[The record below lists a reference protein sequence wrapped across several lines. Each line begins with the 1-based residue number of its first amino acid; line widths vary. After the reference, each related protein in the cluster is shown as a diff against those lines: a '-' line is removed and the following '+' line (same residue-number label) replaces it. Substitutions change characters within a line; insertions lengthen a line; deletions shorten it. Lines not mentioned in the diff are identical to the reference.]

1 MESLITRTTLP
12 ELVGRLA
19 RDPCTTKHIVRP
31 PQEAKYGVFPEDL
44 HPPLAEA
51 LKRVGIEQP
60 YSHQAAAIAAVRA
73 GGHVVLTTPTASGKT
88 LCYNVP
94 ILERIAQEP
103 ESRALYL
110 FPTKALSQDQYTGL
124 HKLIEALGANVGTF
138 TFDGDTPADA
148 RRKVRDHGHIIITNP
163 DMLHSGIL
171 PQHTSW
177 LKLFENLRYIVIDEL
192 HTYRGIFGSHVANL
206 LRRLLR
212 IASFYGSEPQ
222 VIVCSATIANP
233 LELAT
238 RLTGLDFE
246 LVAESGAPRGEH
258 HLICYNPPV
267 VNRQLGLRAGVLRTA
282 TRIASDLIAGGVS
295 TIVFAGSRLHVE
307 IMLKYVREAL
317 VRADMSP
324 SLVQGY
330 RGGYL
335 PQRRRRIEA
344 ALRAGEVKGVIATN
358 ALELGIDIGSLQA
371 CVLAGYPG
379 SIASLWQQSGRAG
392 RRAEASL
399 TVFVARSSA
408 IDQYM
413 VTHPD
418 VLVGASPEQAR
429 INPQNLFVL
438 VDHMKCAAF
447 ELPFEPEERFADLE
461 LHETREVLEYLQTH
475 GVVNQSA
482 GRFHWM
488 QRVYPATHVNL
499 RGIPEEN
506 FIVINVKTERVLAEV
521 DFRSAHTTLY
531 KHAIY
536 NLDADQYQV
545 EELDYEN
552 HKAYVRRVE
561 PDYYTTAMTY
571 TRVGVLDE
579 ERSGRAGVAT
589 QGYGEVLVTTKFVGF
604 KKIRFRTG
612 ENIGY
617 GDIHLPDLEMHTTAC
632 WFTLPAEAL
641 ASLGCDLATAI
652 DGLVAVSHA
661 LKVSATVTLMCAS
674 TDIGRSVGDRS
685 AETSL
690 ELGASSYRRPSKG
703 PRGGRKF
710 RLDDFEPT
718 VFLYDDMPGGVGLA
732 GAIDKRMTEI
742 VARALD
748 LVTRC
753 DCQGLGCPS
762 CVGAMP
768 TYDGAIRRASIGVLQ
783 LLGAEPKDRGIP
795 AGRPDLDAPPVL
807 VGGPT
812 MDAPP
817 VSPLPSPMTS
827 AVAQ

>member
-1 MESLITRTTLP
+1 MESLYQRTTMSDI
-12 ELVGRLA
+12 VHRLA
-19 RDPCTTKHIVRP
+19 ADPGTTRHHVRP
-31 PQEAKYGVFPEDL
+31 ARHAQYGDFPEGL
-44 HPPLAEA
+44 HPPLKEA
-51 LKRVGIEQP
+51 LTKLGIERP
-60 YSHQAAAIAAVRA
+60 YAHQAEAIAAIRR
-73 GGHVVLTTPTASGKT
+73 GEHVVLTTPTASGKT

-94 ILERIAQEP
+94 VLESLATAP
-103 ESRALYL
+103 EGRALYL
-110 FPTKALSQDQYTGL
+110 FPTKALSQDQYMGL
-124 HKLIEALGANVGTF
+124 HTLIEALGAEVGTF
-138 TFDGDTPADA
+138 TFDGDTPVAA
-148 RRKVRDHGHIIITNP
+148 RRKVRDHGHIVITNP
-163 DMLHSGIL
+163 DMLHSGVL

-212 IASFYGSEPQ
+212 IAEFYGSTPQ
-222 VIVCSATIANP
+222 VICCSATIANP
-233 LELAT
+233 VELAKT
-238 RLTGLDFE
+238 LTGLEFT
-246 LVAESGAPRGEH
+246 LVGESGAPRGEH
-258 HLICYNPPV
+258 HVICYNPPV
-267 VNRQLGLRAGVLRTA
+267 VNRQLGIRAGVLRTA
-282 TRIASDLIAGGVS
+282 TRVASQLLEAGVS

-307 IMLKYVREAL
+307 VMLKYVRESLA
-317 VRADMSP
+317 RAHMP
-324 SLVQGY
+324 TSLVQGY

-344 ALRAGEVKGVIATN
+344 GLRSGQVRGVIATN

-371 CVLAGYPG
+371 CVIAGYPG

-392 RRAEASL
+392 RRAESAL
-399 TVFVARSSA
+399 TVFVARSTA

-418 VLVGASPEQAR
+418 VLIGASPEHAR

-438 VDHMKCAAF
+438 VDHVKCAAF

-461 LHETREVLEYLQTH
+461 LHETKEVLQYLQTH
-475 GVVNQSA
+475 GVVNESA

-506 FIVINVKTERVLAEV
+506 FVVIDVKTTRVLAEV

-536 NLDADQYQV
+536 NLDAAQYQV
-545 EELDYEN
+545 EELDYDN

-579 ERSGRAGVAT
+579 ERSGHAGVAAM
-589 QGYGEVLVTTKFVGF
+589 GYGEVLVTTKFVGF

-612 ENIGY
+612 ENVGY
-617 GDIHLPDLEMHTTAC
+617 GDIHLPDLEMHTVAT
-632 WFTLPAEAL
+632 WFTLPAQLL
-641 ASLGCDLATAI
+641 AELPCDLATAI

-661 LKVSATVTLMCAS
+661 LKVAATVTLMCAS
-674 TDIGRSVGDRS
+674 GDIGRSVGDRS

-690 ELGASSYRRPSKG
+690 ELGASSFRRPSLG
-703 PRGGRKF
+703 PRGKRGF

-732 GAIDKRMTEI
+732 DAIYKRFDAI
-742 VARALD
+742 VARARD
-748 LVTRC
+748 LMATC
-753 DCQGLGCPS
+753 ECHDLGCPS

-768 TYDGAIRRASIGVLQ
+768 TYDGQIRQAAMAVLA
-783 LLGAEPKDRGIP
+783 LLEVPR
-795 AGRPDLDAPPVL
+795 
-807 VGGPT
+807 
-812 MDAPP
+812 
-817 VSPLPSPMTS
+817 
-827 AVAQ
+827 Q